1 VSSPVESLAKT
12 EDTGKITLSRT
23 KFKDKMMKLA
33 NMFATR
39 SKNGRISD
47 L

>member
-1 VSSPVESLAKT
+1 VPSRAESLGKT
-12 EDTGKITLSRT
+12 EDNGKITLSRA
-23 KFKDKMMKLA
+23 KFKDKIMSST